1 MARVLNTVNYA
12 VARLWIKCTR
22 FVGYFR
28 ILLYIKVCLLRK
40 LTGSKGKGD
49 SKIVP

>member
-1 MARVLNTVNYA
+1 LNTVNYA

-28 ILLYIKVCLLRK
+28 ILLYIINKVCLLRK